1 MKPRFLIKIGY
12 YIVSSPSI
20 TLEPSHHRTLF
31 EGLCL
36 YWPETGTEFPSVRVI
51 WDPTPIKSSS
61 SIWKQTLL
69 LIILSMV
76 NLLFGGVITY
86 RTYSSQGI
94 RMSTKF
100 LIESSPKNML
110 KFRWQLF
117 YTFKS
122 YKLDRYLSVTSV
134 VKFWE
139 VNSKYIFAQISVL
152 EKQLFDLTFT
162 DFQINGQNVPKSEF
176 QHQISSESV
185 WFFFIYI
192 YHFFRF
198 SFVTDIFERLFF

>member
-1 MKPRFLIKIGY
+1 MCWVGCLLKDSELFLLFAKNSQILLKISV
-12 YIVSSPSI
+12 IATLIHLLCVTWSVSKQP
-20 TLEPSHHRTLF
+20 THNCHLW
-31 EGLCL
+31 L

-117 YTFKS
+117 YIFKS

-134 VKFWE
+134 VKFW
-139 VNSKYIFAQISVL
+139 
-152 EKQLFDLTFT
+152 
-162 DFQINGQNVPKSEF
+162 GQ
-176 QHQISSESV
+176 
-185 WFFFIYI
+185 
-192 YHFFRF
+192 
-198 SFVTDIFERLFF
+198 

>member
-1 MKPRFLIKIGY
+1 MVVQLKIQSFFVLFAKMTKSFSKYLLFHSLNFYLSGSTY
-12 YIVSSPSI
+12 FVSKQPTHFI
-20 TLEPSHHRTLF
+20 IAVHNCHIW
-31 EGLCL
+31 L
-36 YWPETGTEFPSVRVI
+36 YWPETGTEFPSVRVM

-117 YTFKS
+117 YIFKS

-134 VKFWE
+134 VKFW
-139 VNSKYIFAQISVL
+139 
-152 EKQLFDLTFT
+152 
-162 DFQINGQNVPKSEF
+162 GQ
-176 QHQISSESV
+176 
-185 WFFFIYI
+185 
-192 YHFFRF
+192 
-198 SFVTDIFERLFF
+198 